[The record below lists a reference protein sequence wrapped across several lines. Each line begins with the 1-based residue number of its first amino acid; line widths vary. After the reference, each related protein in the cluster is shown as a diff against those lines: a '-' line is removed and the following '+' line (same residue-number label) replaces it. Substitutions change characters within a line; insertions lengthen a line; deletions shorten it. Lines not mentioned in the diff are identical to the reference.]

1 MGAFSVTSSEM
12 TKRTTELRSKNQS
25 LKKQIT
31 KLRDSKEALNSTW
44 DGSAKKAFSSAVES
58 DVSQMTNFSNLIEQY
73 CSALDNIIANYE
85 NYRSHKCKY
94 SGSEKVLKGG
104 KYRYVR
110 YEFES
115 HPGGTGG

>member
-85 NYRSHKCKY
+85 TIQKPQMQIQWLRESI
-94 SGSEKVLKGG
+94 KGR
-104 KYRYVR
+104 KIQICQI
-110 YEFES
+110 
-115 HPGGTGG
+115 

>member
-31 KLRDSKEALNSTW
+31 KLKQLKSTQSLKTTKRPKLRDSKEALNSTW

-85 NYRSHKCKY
+85 TTEATNANTVAQRKY
-94 SGSEKVLKGG
+94 
-104 KYRYVR
+104 
-110 YEFES
+110 
-115 HPGGTGG
+115 

>member
-31 KLRDSKEALNSTW
+31 KLRDSKDALNSTW

-85 NYRSHKCKY
+85 TTEATNANTVAQRKY
-94 SGSEKVLKGG
+94 
-104 KYRYVR
+104 
-110 YEFES
+110 
-115 HPGGTGG
+115 

>member
-31 KLRDSKEALNSTW
+31 KLSKEALNSTW

-85 NYRSHKCKY
+85 TTEATNANTVAQRKY
-94 SGSEKVLKGG
+94 
-104 KYRYVR
+104 
-110 YEFES
+110 
-115 HPGGTGG
+115 

>member
-1 MGAFSVTSSEM
+1 MEKKISDLDYSEIAAAINGYLNS
-12 TKRTTELRSKNQS
+12 EASI
-25 LKKQIT
+25 KQYVLSDLGSEIS

-85 NYRSHKCKY
+85 TTEATNANTVAQRKY
-94 SGSEKVLKGG
+94 
-104 KYRYVR
+104 
-110 YEFES
+110 
-115 HPGGTGG
+115 

>member
-44 DGSAKKAFSSAVES
+44 DGSAKKAFSRES
-58 DVSQMTNFSNLIEQY
+58 I
-73 CSALDNIIANYE
+73 
-85 NYRSHKCKY
+85 
-94 SGSEKVLKGG
+94 KGR
-104 KYRYVR
+104 KIQICQI
-110 YEFES
+110 
-115 HPGGTGG
+115 

>member
-44 DGSAKKAFSSAVES
+44 DGSAKAFSSAVES

-85 NYRSHKCKY
+85 TTEATNANTVAQRKY
-94 SGSEKVLKGG
+94 
-104 KYRYVR
+104 
-110 YEFES
+110 
-115 HPGGTGG
+115 